1 VRYLFS
7 RFTTQQREASD
18 RRFSGRLLSYSG
30 CCCHP
35 NHIGTTPV
43 EAIAPG
49 ARKNPADGEGECVVD
64 DRPDEIEDHIK
75 STQREL
81 GSNLQELENKVK
93 DATDWRVQF
102 ERHPMALL
110 GAAFAGGILLSAGL
124 GGRRRGGDDPGSHVH
139 APNLSMPSSR
149 PAPERK
155 SAPSD
160 IWNNIKGALVAAA
173 GTQMST
179 VLGDS
184 CPAFVPTRALRCDRM
199 TQRSDHRR
207 HRLLLP
213 MVDTSK
219 APLPT
224 FLWDKGIAA
233 VRAGAL

>member
-1 VRYLFS
+1 MD
-7 RFTTQQREASD
+7 E
-18 RRFSGRLLSYSG
+18 
-30 CCCHP
+30 
-35 NHIGTTPV
+35 
-43 EAIAPG
+43 
-49 ARKNPADGEGECVVD
+49 
-64 DRPDEIEDHIK
+64 RPDEIEDHIK

-124 GGRRRGGDDPGSHVH
+124 GGRRRRGGDDPGSHVH

-179 VLGDS
+179 VLGEL
-184 CPAFVPTRALRCDRM
+184 VPGFRAHQG
-199 TQRSDHRR
+199 T
-207 HRLLLP
+207 
-213 MVDTSK
+213 
-219 APLPT
+219 
-224 FLWDKGIAA
+224 A
-233 VRAGAL
+233 VRPIDSTERSSTPPLAATNGGHEQGHSSNRPLG